1 MRRKKIAWTVVFLI
15 LGAVS
20 GRTRSSIAQV
30 PDWTALCAEAAKQ
43 FRPITE
49 EDVKTARQNLLA
61 AVSRLEAR
69 FERAGPEVEGW
80 KKYLQWTALKS
91 ELGKDSPD
99 LRVLEEVYSR
109 LSAGHE
115 GLQLTCFA
123 DVRRALQRYVALS
136 RAFGDASIEIRYR
149 TVLDNLQKALVEYQQ
164 SQDPRLASTVQ
175 DMLDWLELAGQAPR
189 LRAAVRE
196 AFTQPNVFVR
206 VREDFLASAFAE
218 PVDVTE
224 DVREIILGTDV
235 RGKGHIVGQRSLE
248 LVPSVDRALLSIVV
262 QGTIHSDT
270 VGFNGPARI
279 YSRSETPFTARK
291 LVSFTPDGLSFE
303 PATCSAT
310 THSDIQDVDVTC
322 NSACVERIAWR
333 RTFKQKSA
341 AEWEAARKAERR
353 VERRVDKEANPQL
366 EKAAERY
373 QNRVRQPL
381 LDRGLFPQ
389 WHLSTSDDELSM
401 TVLQLGH
408 GGLGAAGTPP
418 ELTEEGAIRL
428 QVHHTWFNNLLEGF
442 LGGMILKE
450 ERLQQLAQDLLGRV
464 PEELKRDEGEE
475 PWTVRFAAR
484 RPIAVTFSDGRLVV
498 EFRGETYW
506 RGDRSYPGM
515 DVRATYRIE
524 SSTEDKGPEIRLV
537 REGPLSVLPPNFDP
551 ERDRLSVRQQTI
563 RSLLERRFEKIFRET
578 ITIEPIKLEG
588 QWAKAGPLV
597 VTHLESTGGWLKAVL
612 DRAR

>member
-1 MRRKKIAWTVVFLI
+1 MKRTKLAWIAALLVLAVVLGQPRFLVAEI
-15 LGAVS
+15 
-20 GRTRSSIAQV
+20 

-43 FRPITE
+43 FRPITK
-49 EDVKTARQNLLA
+49 EDVTTARKDLEA
-61 AVSRLEAR
+61 AVARLEAR

-80 KKYLQWTALKS
+80 KKYLQWTVLKA
-91 ELGKDSPD
+91 ELAKDSPD
-99 LRVLEEVYSR
+99 LRPLEEVYSR
-109 LSAGHE
+109 LAAGYE

-136 RAFGDASIEIRYR
+136 RAVGDASIEGRYHA
-149 TVLDNLQKALVEYQQ
+149 VLDNLQKALIEYQQ
-164 SQDPRLASTVQ
+164 SQDPHVALTIQ
-175 DMLDWLELAGQAPR
+175 DLLDWLELAGQAPE
-189 LRAAVRE
+189 LRAAVRD
-196 AFTQPNVFVR
+196 AFAQPNAFVR
-206 VREDFLASAFAE
+206 VKENFLASAFAE

-248 LVPSVDRALLSIVV
+248 LVPSPDRALMAIVV

-279 YSRSETPFTARK
+279 YSQSVTPFTARK
-291 LVSFTPDGLSFE
+291 LVAFSPDGLSFQ

-353 VERRVDKEANPQL
+353 VERRVDSEADPQL

-373 QNRVRQPL
+373 QTRVRQPL
-381 LDRGLFPQ
+381 LDRSLFPQ
-389 WHLSTSDDELSM
+389 WQLSTSEDELSM
-401 TVLQLGH
+401 RVLQLGH
-408 GGLGAAGTPP
+408 GGLGAADAPP
-418 ELTEEGAIRL
+418 EVAKDGAIALR
-428 QVHHTWFNNLLEGF
+428 VHHTWFNNLAEGF

-484 RPIAVTFSDGRLVV
+484 RPIAVTFADGRLVV

-506 RGDRSYPGM
+506 RGDRAYPGM

-524 SSTEDKGPEIRLV
+524 SGTGDKGPEIRLV
-537 REGPLSVLPPNFDP
+537 REGPLTVLPPNFDP

-597 VTHLESTGGWLKAVL
+597 VTHLETTGGWLRAVL
-612 DRAR
+612 DPAR

>member
-1 MRRKKIAWTVVFLI
+1 MRRKTIAWTALWLAFAGV
-15 LGAVS
+15 LGQI
-20 GRTRSSIAQV
+20 RSSIAGI
-30 PDWTALCAEAAKQ
+30 PEWTVLCAEAAKQ

-49 EDVKTARQNLLA
+49 EDVKVAKNDLRA
-61 AVSRLEAR
+61 AIVRLEAR
-69 FERAGPEVEGW
+69 FEKAGPEAEGW
-80 KKYLQWTALKS
+80 KKYLQWTHLTA
-91 ELGKDSPD
+91 ELAKESPN
-99 LRVLEEVYSR
+99 LSLLEEVYTR
-109 LSAGHE
+109 LAAGHE

-123 DVRRALQRYVALS
+123 DVRRAVQRYVALS
-136 RAFGDASIEIRYR
+136 RALGDASIEARYR
-149 TVLDNLQKALVEYQQ
+149 TVVDNLGKALTEYQETA
-164 SQDPRLASTVQ
+164 DPRVGSAIQ
-175 DMLDWLELAGQAPR
+175 DMLDWLELAGQAPE
-189 LRAAVRE
+189 LRAAVHN
-196 AFTQPNVFVR
+196 AFAQPNVFIR
-206 VREDFLASAFAE
+206 VREDFLVSAFEE

-248 LVPSVDRALLSIVV
+248 LVPSPDRALMAIVV

-270 VGFNGPARI
+270 VGLNGPARI

-291 LVSFTPDGLSFE
+291 LVAFTPDGLSFE

-353 VERRVDKEANPQL
+353 VERRVDREADSQL

-373 QNRVRQPL
+373 EERVRQPL
-381 LDRGLFPQ
+381 LDRGLFPK
-389 WHLSTSDDELSM
+389 WRVSTSESELSM

-408 GGLGAAGTPP
+408 GGLGAADAPP
-418 ELTEEGAIRL
+418 ELTTDGAIAL
-428 QVHHTWFNNLLEGF
+428 QVHHTWFNNLAEGF

-484 RPIAVTFSDGRLVV
+484 RPIAVTFADGRLVV

-506 RGDRSYPGM
+506 RGDRAYPGM

-524 SSTEDKGPEIRLV
+524 SGTGEKGPEIRLV
-537 REGPLSVLPPNFDP
+537 REGPLTVLPPNFDP

-563 RSLLERRFEKIFRET
+563 RSLLERRFEKIFREI
-578 ITIEPIKLEG
+578 ITIEPIKPEG

-597 VTHLESTGGWLKAVL
+597 ITHLESTGGWLKAVL
-612 DRAR
+612 DPAR